1 MTKFSGLQIRLHW
14 LTLLLI
20 AVTYAAMEFRGIFPK
35 GSAAYLTM
43 RETHYNAG
51 IFTWVL
57 MLIRLGLHRKYPSPA
72 ILPSPP
78 AWQEKAAKVMHIV
91 LYATFLLLPLLGVAI
106 MVAGGKHWSFLGM
119 SVPVIM
125 SPDHEIKSALEGIH
139 KTLANVGYFFIA
151 VHAAAALF
159 HHYVQRDNTL
169 IRMLPGRIS
178 R

>member
-1 MTKFSGLQIRLHW
+1 MTKFSGLQIQLHW

-35 GSAAYLTM
+35 GSAAYLAM

-51 IFTWVL
+51 VFTLLL
-57 MLIRLGLHRKYPSPA
+57 MFVRLSLYRKYPSPA

-78 AWQEKAAKVMHIV
+78 QWQEKAAKMMHRV

-106 MVAGGKHWSFLGM
+106 MAFGGKDWSFLGM
-119 SVPVIM
+119 SVPVLM
-125 SPDHEIKSALEGIH
+125 SSDHEIKSALEGIH
-139 KTLANVGYFFIA
+139 ETLANAGYFFIA
-151 VHAAAALF
+151 AHAAAALF

-169 IRMLPGRIS
+169 IRMLPGRIN